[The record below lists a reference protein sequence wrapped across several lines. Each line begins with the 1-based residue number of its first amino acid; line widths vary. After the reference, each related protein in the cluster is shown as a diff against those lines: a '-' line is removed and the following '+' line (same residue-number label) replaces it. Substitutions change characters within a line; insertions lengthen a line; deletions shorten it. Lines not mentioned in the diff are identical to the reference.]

1 MPQCQAL
8 ICWNNLKRGGFEKV
22 KTEWQG
28 WWLLRW
34 ECWWW
39 WWCGQ
44 RAWQHWRWE
53 RGQQGLKCPHLSHC
67 IILVHSNVSYRTLLH
82 YDVSHFTLSVVSLPM
97 FRCPR
102 PCHSLSQ
109 SYMMSPTVSKIYM
122 TGSRIQET
130 LFLVRKER
138 LTFRLWLCVG
148 GKKNLLD
155 LRWVGGWSL
164 GSLLFSQI
172 KWFSV

>member
-1 MPQCQAL
+1 MGYDVTWYC
-8 ICWNNLKRGGFEKV
+8 FEKV

-34 ECWWW
+34 ECW

-109 SYMMSPTVSKIYM
+109 SYKMSPTVSKIYM

-130 LFLVRKER
+130 LFWSER
-138 LTFRLWLCVG
+138 RDWHSASECASMGRRTFLIF
-148 GKKNLLD
+148 
-155 LRWVGGWSL
+155 GGWSL